1 MKPTVNVRVEFDDKK
16 LTRKIEKASEA
27 ALPIVMNEALK
38 DANAYARMDTG
49 EMIRSSIRA
58 SEPEKGRLV
67 WDTPYA
73 RKVYYAGS
81 PAHDSNPNARLLWA
95 HFAYTQNRDKYIKM
109 LDKLAKEKL

>member
-1 MKPTVNVRVEFDDKK
+1 MKPTVNVKVEFDDKK
-16 LTRKIEKASEA
+16 LTRKIEKASDEA
-27 ALPIVMNEALK
+27 MAVVMNEALK
-38 DANAYARMDTG
+38 DANNYARMDTG

-73 RKVYYAGS
+73 KKVYYAGR

-95 HFAYTQNRDKYIKM
+95 HFAYTQHRDKYIKM
-109 LDKLAKEKL
+109 LSKLAKGKL

>member
-1 MKPTVNVRVEFDDKK
+1 MKPTVSVRVEFDDRK
-16 LTRKIEKASEA
+16 LMRKIDKAAEA

-38 DANAYARMDTG
+38 DANFYARMDTG

-58 SEPEKGRLV
+58 SELEKGKLI

-73 RKVYYAGS
+73 KKVYYAGN
-81 PAHDSNPNARLLWA
+81 PAHDSNPNARTLWA

-109 LDKLAKEKL
+109 LDKAAKEKM